1 MKKDELLYFLHIRDA
16 IKKISEYSSDVD
28 EQNFLKN
35 TMLQDALVRQI
46 EIIGEAS
53 NKISINTRNKYKNVP
68 WKQIIGMRNRIIHE
82 YFGVRLD
89 VVWDTVRNNIP
100 GLKDD
105 INKIID
111 ELTPQSSLD
120 L

>member
-1 MKKDELLYFLHIRDA
+1 MKKDDLLYFLHIRDA
-16 IKKISEYSSDVD
+16 IRKILEYTSNVD

-35 TMLQDALVRQI
+35 SILQDALVRQI

-53 NKISINTRNKYKNVP
+53 NKISAKSRNKYPNVP
-68 WKQIIGMRNRIIHE
+68 WKQMIGMRNRIIHE

-89 VVWDTVRNNIP
+89 IVWDTVRNNIP

-105 INKIID
+105 INKIIE